1 MRRNFHRVSISI
13 SLSIEAENSR
23 VRADGDYA
31 NVRARRGIGKLSR
44 VKIRGSL
51 NPSRRSWNSNITG
64 RLTYRRRFNDES
76 RPLEIP
82 SFCIDHF
89 TGERA
94 WKPKA
99 AVPFFLS
106 FVNFKLN
113 AICIVPICTAI
124 YHLGLRDREKTPID
138 RRRPTTVDNNGWI
151 LDLGVLKINRLFY
164 KYPEVSRAHS
174 YIHTNSHESLLT
186 HPASCFW

>member
-106 FVNFKLN
+106 SFLSW
-113 AICIVPICTAI
+113 ISSW
-124 YHLGLRDREKTPID
+124 TPFASSRSAPRSIIWVYVIARK
-138 RRRPTTVDNNGWI
+138 RRSTDDDQPRWI
-151 LDLGVLKINRLFY
+151 TMDEF
-164 KYPEVSRAHS
+164 
-174 YIHTNSHESLLT
+174 
-186 HPASCFW
+186 